1 MKDFH
6 MRRRDLFRVAA
17 GAAAFSTLPFAG
29 TSHAAVDELRVLF
42 PGGSWKEFFERSFA
56 NDFAKKENIKF
67 NWRAGHRFSAIVIA
81 QRRSPQ
87 WDLMHANQTDAMQ
100 LGTMGLLTEWKEDRI
115 PNLKDVHEL
124 FRYPYLAGKVH
135 TPYGLAV
142 NTKRI
147 KRPIDSWNDLW
158 DPEFAGKVAFPD
170 WGWVGE
176 ELFHAINTVFGGTEE
191 NVDPG
196 IARFKE
202 LYQKNKAKVG
212 KNVDEM
218 MQLFVAEEL
227 WIAPLFSARV
237 AQARAKGAPVEFVIP
252 KEGGM
257 SWIYQTGLIA
267 NRSKERTELSER
279 LVDFTLDPER
289 QIEFSKLTGYP
300 PTNKKAIANI
310 PADRKDLMLTET
322 ELQNLAKL
330 QSKLDYMAM
339 FGYRDQHRERWHKD
353 VLSS

>member
-1 MKDFH
+1 MTDFR
-6 MRRRDLFRVAA
+6 MSRRDLLRAGA
-17 GAAAFSTLPFAG
+17 GAAALSSIPSL
-29 TSHAAVDELRVLF
+29 SEAAVDEMRVLF
-42 PGGSWKEFFERSFA
+42 PGGSWKEYFERVFA
-56 NDFAKKENIKF
+56 NDFAKKENVKF
-67 NWRAGHRFSAIVIA
+67 NWRAGHRFTAIVIA
-81 QRRSPQ
+81 QRRNPQ
-87 WDLMHANQTDAMQ
+87 WDLMHSNQTDAMQ
-100 LGTMGLLTEWKEDRI
+100 LGTMGLLSEWKEDRI
-115 PNLKDVHEL
+115 PHLKDVHEA

-135 TPYGLAV
+135 TPYGLCV

-147 KRPIDSWNDLW
+147 TRKIDSWNDLW

-176 ELFHAINTVFGGTEE
+176 ELFHAVNLVFGGTEE

-196 IARFKE
+196 IAKFKE

-218 MQLFVAEEL
+218 MQLFVNEEL
-227 WIAPLFSARV
+227 WIAPLFSARTM
-237 AQARAKGAPVEFVIP
+237 QARQKGAPVEFVIP

-267 NRSKERTELSER
+267 NRSKERTEMSER

-310 PADRKDLMLTET
+310 PPDRKDLMLTEN
-322 ELQNLAKL
+322 ELQLLAKL

-339 FGYRDQHRERWHKD
+339 FGYRDQYRERWQKE
-353 VLSS
+353 VLGS